1 MGSALDLW
9 TAYRERAFLTSPQPF
24 LGYFFM
30 LEDCKASNRPV
41 KVQEPHFKVFPEFVG
56 ASYLRRYELFC
67 RKLVLE
73 RHYTA
78 SAFIA
83 STADGGIKGRFST
96 PAEDLSLERFARVLV
111 AIWGALDR
119 NMETTVHRLINGDSR
134 NLSFLS
140 DDSIHLVVTS
150 PPYWNL
156 KRYNENPDQLGHI
169 QDYEAF
175 LLELEKVWRHIYR
188 ILVPGGRLVCVV
200 GDVCVARREFGRHLV
215 FPLHGDIC
223 VICRRIGFDNLNPII
238 WHKIANASYEVENG
252 SKFLGK
258 PYEPNAIIKND
269 IEFIL
274 MQRKPGGYRK
284 PTNEQRDASRIAKD
298 DFDRWFQQIWN
309 ITGASTKRHPAPFP
323 LELATR
329 LVRMFSFTGDT
340 VLDPFC
346 GSGTTMVAAL
356 RTDRNSIGVEIDLE
370 YCRMTARYLKAET
383 ADLFSTAKLMFE
395 KAAAKTKSGV
405 KEDSTLYEVRPARKR
420 LE

>member
-1 MGSALDLW
+1 
-9 TAYRERAFLTSPQPF
+9 
-24 LGYFFM
+24 
-30 LEDCKASNRPV
+30 
-41 KVQEPHFKVFPEFVG
+41 
-56 ASYLRRYELFC
+56 
-67 RKLVLE
+67 
-73 RHYTA
+73 
-78 SAFIA
+78 
-83 STADGGIKGRFST
+83 
-96 PAEDLSLERFARVLV
+96 
-111 AIWGALDR
+111 
-119 NMETTVHRLINGDSR
+119 METTVHKLVNGDSR
-134 NLSFLS
+134 DLSFLS
-140 DDSIHLVVTS
+140 DGSVHLVVTS

-156 KRYNENPDQLGHI
+156 KQYNENPDQLGHI

-175 LLELEKVWRHIYR
+175 LFELEKVWRHVYR

-200 GDVCVARREFGRHLV
+200 GDVCVARRDFGRHLV
-215 FPLHGDIC
+215 FPLHADIC

-269 IEFIL
+269 MEFIL

-284 PTNEQRDASRIAKD
+284 PTNTQREASRIAKD
-298 DFDRWFQQIWN
+298 NFGQWFQQIWN
-309 ITGASTKRHPAPFP
+309 IPGASTKQHPAPFP

-356 RTDRNSIGVEIDLE
+356 RTGRNSIGVEIDPE
-370 YCRMTARYLKAET
+370 YCRMTARHLKAET
-383 ADLFSTAKLMFE
+383 ADLFSTAKLLFE
-395 KAAAKTKSGV
+395 KATTGTASLV
-405 KEDSTLYEVRPARKR
+405 KEDHALYEVRPARKK